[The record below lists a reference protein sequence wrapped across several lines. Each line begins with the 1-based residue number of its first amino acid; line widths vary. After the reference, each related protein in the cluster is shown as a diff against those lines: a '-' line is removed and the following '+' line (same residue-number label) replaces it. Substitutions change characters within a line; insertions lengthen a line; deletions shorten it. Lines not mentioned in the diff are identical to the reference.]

1 MREINWT
8 NESVKRFAGALDPVE
23 AVTSRAR
30 EIVVEAIDQGWT
42 GPPFDPFVLADLLH
56 LETVPRADI
65 QDARTVPM
73 SRSQLRIEFN
83 PNRAH
88 ARLRYSVAHEIA
100 HTLFPDCA
108 QQIRNRAI
116 HLEPQGDEWQLEAL
130 CNIAAAEFLI
140 PLGSL
145 PHSIANRLTIDAA
158 LEVREHYLVSTEAAV
173 IRLIQVTEQAA
184 SAFCASPVTISGQA
198 RYRTDYLIGSR
209 NWSHS
214 VPGGKTLP
222 APSLASQCTAIG
234 YTAKGDERW
243 GRESLHIECVGVP
256 PYPGYPTPR
265 VVGIATP
272 TKVVR
277 PSFPEITYVRGDAL
291 TPRGHGRKLL
301 VHVVND
307 ATPNWGGSGFATQL
321 RRVHPKIQEDFRTWA
336 TTQGKLT
343 LGTVRIAPINDEVS
357 VASMVA
363 QKGYGT
369 SQKPRI
375 RYSALRRCL
384 EQVSSYARE
393 HGMSAHMPR
402 IGAGQAGGSWD
413 IVEDLVSGTLCAAG
427 VEVTVYDLPNAI
439 TPHPVQQT
447 LQLKP
452 T

>member
-1 MREINWT
+1 MRDINWT
-8 NESVKRFAGALDPVE
+8 NESVKRFARALDPVE

-65 QDARTVPM
+65 QDARTVPVG
-73 SRSQLRIEFN
+73 RSQLRIEFN
-83 PNRAH
+83 PNRPH
-88 ARLRYSVAHEIA
+88 ARVRYSVAHEIA

-116 HLEPQGDEWQLEAL
+116 HHKPQGDEWQLEAL

-145 PHSIANRLTIDAA
+145 PHSVADRLTIDAA

-173 IRLIQVTEQAA
+173 IRLIRVTEQAA
-184 SAFCASPVTISGQA
+184 SAFCASPITPGQA
-198 RYRTDYLIGSR
+198 RYRIDYVVGSR
-209 NWSHS
+209 NWSQS
-214 VPGGKTLP
+214 VPRGEILP
-222 APSLASQCTAIG
+222 APSLVSQCTAIG
-234 YTAKGDERW
+234 YTAKGDECW
-243 GRESLHIECVGVP
+243 GRESLHIECVGAP

-272 TKVVR
+272 TKAVR
-277 PSFPEITYVRGDAL
+277 PGSPEITYLRGDAL

-301 VHVVND
+301 VHIVND

-336 TTQGKLT
+336 TAQGKLR
-343 LGTVRIAPINDEVS
+343 LGAVRIVPINDEVS
-357 VASMVA
+357 VATMVA
-363 QKGYGT
+363 QKGYGI

-375 RYSALRRCL
+375 RYSALRGCL
-384 EQVSSYARE
+384 EQVSSYARQ

-413 IVEDLVSGTLCAAG
+413 IVEELVSGTLCAAG